1 MFKRKFWKWPLA
13 SLLVSAALATQAN
26 QTFQSDKA
34 DFHLETVAAGGLE
47 HPPWAIAFL
56 PDGSALITER
66 EGRLRILEDGQ
77 LRSEPVKGLP
87 ELVVSGQGGLL
98 DVLLHPDFEA
108 NRLLFLSYAHRNRE
122 GMTTRVARATL
133 ADNSLQDVEV
143 IFEALPPRSNTSRH
157 FAGRMQFDR
166 DGNLYISVG
175 DRGGEMDRA
184 QDTADDAGGVHRITI
199 SGEPAEDNPP
209 FADQSG
215 FNASFFTYGNRNI
228 QGMTRH
234 PQTGEIWSHEHGPP
248 RGGGDEVNVLR
259 AGNNYGWPKVT
270 YGIDYSGL
278 PISSRTTMEGITE
291 PLHYWDHPLR
301 PLAWCS
307 IPEIFSRNGRAICLS
322 AP

>member
-34 DFHLETVAAGGLE
+34 DFHLETVAAGLE
-47 HPPWAIAFL
+47 HPWAIAFL

-143 IFEALPPRSNTSRH
+143 IFEALPRSNTSRH

-175 DRGGEMDRA
+175 DRGEMDRA

-199 SGEPAEDNPP
+199 SGEPAEDNP

-234 PQTGEIWSHEHGPP
+234 PQTGEIWSHEHGP
-248 RGGGDEVNVLR
+248 RGGDEVNVLR

-291 PLHYWDHPLR
+291 PLHY
-301 PLAWCS
+301 
-307 IPEIFSRNGRAICLS
+307 
-322 AP
+322 